1 MRQADI
7 VRLAALT
14 TIWSLSFV
22 FLRVLVP
29 TLGPVWT
36 AMLRTLI
43 AGIALVLWFA
53 VVRLDADVKCHWRA
67 YLFVGVLNSALP
79 FLLFAYA
86 ALHLPAS
93 YLVLLN
99 AATPM
104 FGALAAAA
112 WLAEP
117 LTPMKLAGLVT
128 GAAGVALVSRAGPV
142 APDAAF
148 ALAVGASLAAALC
161 YALSGVWLKKRGAAL
176 KPVAVA
182 GWSQLLA
189 GVVLVPIAAFA
200 PMPQSIGPVDVV
212 NLLAL
217 SLLGSA
223 VAYLLYFR
231 LIADVGP
238 TRAMTVTFLMPALG
252 MVWGVVFLGETITLP
267 MLAGAALIVAGTATV
282 LRPSR
287 LPRVA

>member
-7 VRLAALT
+7 LRLAALT

-29 TLGPVWT
+29 HLGPVWT
-36 AMLRTLI
+36 ATLRTSI

-53 VVRLDADVKCHWRA
+53 IVRLDADVKRHWRA

-117 LTPMKLAGLVT
+117 
-128 GAAGVALVSRAGPV
+128 
-142 APDAAF
+142 
-148 ALAVGASLAAALC
+148 
-161 YALSGVWLKKRGAAL
+161 
-176 KPVAVA
+176 
-182 GWSQLLA
+182 
-189 GVVLVPIAAFA
+189 
-200 PMPQSIGPVDVV
+200 
-212 NLLAL
+212 
-217 SLLGSA
+217 
-223 VAYLLYFR
+223 
-231 LIADVGP
+231 
-238 TRAMTVTFLMPALG
+238 
-252 MVWGVVFLGETITLP
+252 
-267 MLAGAALIVAGTATV
+267 
-282 LRPSR
+282 
-287 LPRVA
+287 

>member
-1 MRQADI
+1 MRRADI

-36 AMLRTLI
+36 SMLRTSI
-43 AGIALVLWFA
+43 AGVALVVWFA
-53 VVRLDADVKCHWRA
+53 IVRLDADVKCHWRA

-93 YLVLLN
+93 YLVTLN

-112 WLAEP
+112 WLAES
-117 LTPMKLAGLVT
+117 LTPTKLGGLLA
-128 GAAGVALVSRAGPV
+128 GAAGVALVSRAGPI

-148 ALAVGASLAAALC
+148 APA
-161 YALSGVWLKKRGAAL
+161 
-176 KPVAVA
+176 
-182 GWSQLLA
+182 
-189 GVVLVPIAAFA
+189 
-200 PMPQSIGPVDVV
+200 PQSIGPVDIA
-212 NLLAL
+212 NMLAL

-252 MVWGVVFLGETITLP
+252 IVWGVIFLGETVTLP
-267 MLAGAALIVAGTATV
+267 MLAGAALIVAGTAAV
-282 LRPSR
+282 LRP
-287 LPRVA
+287 PRMARTA

>member
-1 MRQADI
+1 MDGDAAHAD
-7 VRLAALT
+7 R
-14 TIWSLSFV
+14 
-22 FLRVLVP
+22 R
-29 TLGPVWT
+29 
-36 AMLRTLI
+36 R
-43 AGIALVLWFA
+43 IALVLWFA
-53 VVRLDADVKCHWRA
+53 VVRLDADVECHWRA

-142 APDAAF
+142 APDAALRARRRRKSGGG
-148 ALAVGASLAAALC
+148 ALLCALRRLAQ
-161 YALSGVWLKKRGAAL
+161 KRGAAL

-200 PMPQSIGPVDVV
+200 PMPQSIGPVDRCQPACAVAV
-212 NLLAL
+212 
-217 SLLGSA
+217 GQCCCVSA
-223 VAYLLYFR
+223 VLS
-231 LIADVGP
+231 G
-238 TRAMTVTFLMPALG
+238 
-252 MVWGVVFLGETITLP
+252 
-267 MLAGAALIVAGTATV
+267 
-282 LRPSR
+282 
-287 LPRVA
+287 